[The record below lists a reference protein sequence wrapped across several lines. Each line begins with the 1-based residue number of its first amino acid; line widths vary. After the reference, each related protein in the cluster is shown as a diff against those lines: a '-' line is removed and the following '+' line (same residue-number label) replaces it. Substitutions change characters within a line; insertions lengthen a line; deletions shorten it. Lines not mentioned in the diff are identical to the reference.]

1 MKIIVYFSFS
11 LIIFISCCNE
21 NKFEKQ
27 LNAIDSIMQK
37 DPDSAYSALKRLNSE
52 AIKQKSRLYLRYEM
66 TIADAQ
72 NKLRIPLT
80 KDSIMKQV
88 VEYYDRSGNNYMKLK
103 STYLLGCV
111 YRDKGDAPYALRCY
125 HEALTYADTIGKD
138 CNYRLMAIIYGQMS
152 DIYRD
157 CGLYSLA
164 IESTNKAV
172 SYMYT
177 AKDTLSALIMKED
190 LLNAYN
196 MMGKDIVSA
205 RKAEDL
211 VEEYRRHNLESESSY
226 SLLAAIHS
234 NLKLGNH
241 QKALYHI
248 NKLEALTNRHFQDKM
263 PFDIAYYYCYKGC
276 YFQKAESLD
285 SAIYYCNKALD
296 TSDNIDIAIDSYN
309 CLMTAYKKK
318 KDFAKAVEY
327 ANLYCTAND
336 SSMVRKSQNVIN
348 RLHAEYNYNRAEK
361 EKNIAVRRTYILK
374 FCLIVALF
382 FTFLSI
388 TVIWRYYAKKKAQ
401 QLMLILDS
409 NKKHANL
416 INAYDK
422 ALEDYKL
429 LRSDFEAY
437 KTKKENEIQYAGD
450 KLIANSGQDTD
461 SKSLYITNMINGGK
475 VLNDIR
481 SRIADNVV
489 PTNKELRELN
499 KIVERHY
506 PIFWQFI
513 SCPQHNLTEQEKL
526 ACVLIRLYFIPSEI
540 AFMMSVSLQR
550 VTNIKSKINQKLF
563 NGKGAKDIAARLTA
577 LN

>member
-1 MKIIVYFSFS
+1 MKTTLYLVLS
-11 LIIFISCCNE
+11 LMVFISCNYE
-21 NKFEKQ
+21 HKFEKQ
-27 LNAIDSIMQK
+27 LNAIDSIMQN
-37 DPDSAYSALKRLNSE
+37 DPDSAYSVLNRLNSE
-52 AIKQKSRLYLRYEM
+52 AIKQEKKLYLRYEM
-66 TIADAQ
+66 TLADAQ
-72 NKLRIPLT
+72 NKLGIPLT

-88 VEYYDRSGNNYMKLK
+88 VEYYGRSGNCNMKLK
-103 STYLLGCV
+103 SMYLLGCV

-125 HEALTYADTIGKD
+125 QEALSFADTERKD
-138 CNYRLMAIIYGQMS
+138 CNNRLIAIIYGQMS

-157 CGLYSLA
+157 SGLYSLA
-164 IESTNKAV
+164 IESTNNAV
-172 SYMYT
+172 SYMYI

-196 MMGKDIVSA
+196 MMGEDDISA

-211 VEEYRRHNLESESSY
+211 VEEYKKYNLESESSY
-226 SLLAAIHS
+226 ALLAAIHS
-234 NLKLGNH
+234 NIKLGN
-241 QKALYHI
+241 
-248 NKLEALTNRHFQDKM
+248 NKKVIHYLNKIETIANRYFHGKM
-263 PFDIAYYYCYKGC
+263 PFEMAYYYCYKGC
-276 YFQKAESLD
+276 YSQKAESLD

-309 CLMTAYKKK
+309 CLMSAYKKK
-318 KDFAKAVEY
+318 RNFAKAVEY
-327 ANLYCTAND
+327 ANLYCIAND
-336 SSMVRKSQNVIN
+336 SSMVSKSQDVIN
-348 RLHAEYNYNRAEK
+348 RLHAEYNYNRAEE

-382 FTFLSI
+382 FTVLTI
-388 TVIWRYYAKKKAQ
+388 TVIWRYYAKKKKQ
-401 QLMLILDS
+401 QLMHILDA
-409 NKKHANL
+409 NKKHAEL

-422 ALEDYKL
+422 ALEDYIL
-429 LRSDFEAY
+429 LKSDFEAY
-437 KTKKENEIQYAGD
+437 KTKKEEDIQYAAD
-450 KLIANSGQDTD
+450 KLIGNSDQDND
-461 SKSLYITNMINGGK
+461 SKIKYITNMINGGK

-481 SRIADNVV
+481 SRIAANVV

-499 KIVERHY
+499 KIVEQHY

-540 AFMMSVSLQR
+540 AFMMSISLQR

-563 NGKGAKDIAARLTA
+563 NEKGAKDLALRLTA